1 MAVLT
6 VEALHELL
14 LTVGTA
20 VGEDILV
27 GDTLIEEQRDPVT
40 DEVVPIRPPYIVFE
54 PTGETV
60 FYAEDRAYYVSIDVT
75 IDIYTDA
82 RRDDLA
88 RTVRGMVEGSGSPV
102 SAVKYDY
109 IDAVGLYLASLDTV
123 CCRITDCG
131 EGDDVETYEYYED

>member
-27 GDTLIEEQRDPVT
+27 GDTIIEEQRDPVT

-54 PTGETV
+54 PTSESV

-75 IDIYTDA
+75 IDIYADS

-88 RTVRGMVEGSGSPV
+88 RTVRGMVEGAGSPV
-102 SAVKYDY
+102 SAVKYEY
-109 IDAVGLYLASLDTV
+109 IDAVGLYLVSMNTV
-123 CCRITDCG
+123 CGRVPDCG
-131 EGDDVETYEYYED
+131 DGGDSETFEYYED